1 VIEDMKIT
9 GLLAPVA
16 LPARLRAGAVAVLV
30 FFALAVV
37 GWAPAGARIAGDAPS
52 VDRLLAPPPNP
63 LVRRIQ
69 EALGEAGLYDGRADG
84 RMNLKTEA
92 SVRAFQ
98 KRAGLKVNG
107 TVTKELVMKVET
119 EVKVGALLNRLKRVR
134 QENME
139 AARHALLS
147 NPATQNLIA
156 SNDAEAADPTR
167 DPSHCF
173 RAPTA
178 RCLLDE
184 ATESAK
190 SIPKA
195 DMRDWVMGEILTSQA
210 RAGLA
215 DDAMSTVRRIRDPRL
230 ILVALRDI
238 AEAQASA
245 GRDAEAFAA
254 AEIIPTPRKR
264 LEALAV
270 IAAVQAE
277 RGESEGARQ
286 SAHRMLALLGTIDA
300 PVKRISY
307 IADAA
312 VVLSTAGQQADAR
325 ARLDEAAALA
335 RALDN
340 TKKRETA
347 TRRVAA
353 ALAEIGLPDQAL
365 EMLKEIKDE
374 TDRTSVLVAAAKAHA
389 QASDLTKALATAAAI
404 EPPRYRS
411 VVLSHIALAQNKS
424 GDVAGAEASMKEA
437 LSLADKIKSSYARN
451 YAMSRIVLA
460 MMEIGKIAGKGIF
473 GLPVDTAHKIKDDQ
487 LRAQVLWTISV
498 EGKDAGDP
506 AGLARTEK
514 LAHQATEDIK
524 SPLTRV
530 WMLSDVASNGA
541 AAGAA
546 VAAWK
551 AFRSGL
557 GLAETVRNAWSR
569 ARALSKLAATLAELE
584 SFGLKASL
592 PPR

>member
-1 VIEDMKIT
+1 MFLT
-9 GLLAPVA
+9 
-16 LPARLRAGAVAVLV
+16 
-30 FFALAVV
+30 LAVV

-52 VDRLLAPPPNP
+52 ADRLLAPPPNP

-92 SVRAFQ
+92 AVRAFQ

-107 TVTKELVMKVET
+107 TVTKDLGMKVET
-119 EVKVGALLNRLKRVR
+119 EVKVRALLNRLKRVR
-134 QENME
+134 QENIE

-147 NPATQNLIA
+147 NPATQNLIG

-277 RGESEGARQ
+277 RSESEGARQ

-300 PVKRISY
+300 PVKRTSY

-312 VVLSTAGQQADAR
+312 VVLSTAGQQTDAR
-325 ARLDEAAALA
+325 ARLGEAAALA

-340 TKKRETA
+340 SKQRETA
-347 TRRVAA
+347 IRRVAA

-365 EMLKEIKDE
+365 DMLKEIKDKK
-374 TDRTSVLVAAAKAHA
+374 DRTSVLVAAAKAHA

-424 GDVAGAEASMKEA
+424 GDVAGAETIMKEA
-437 LSLADKIKSSYARN
+437 LSLADKIKSPYARN

-473 GLPVDTAHKIKDDQ
+473 SLPVDTAHKIKDDQ

-506 AGLARTEK
+506 ASLARTEK

-530 WMLSDVASNGA
+530 WMLSHVASNSA

-551 AFRSGL
+551 TFQSGL

-584 SFGLKASL
+584 SSGLKASL

>member
-1 VIEDMKIT
+1 VIEDMQIT

-30 FFALAVV
+30 FLTLAVV

-92 SVRAFQ
+92 AVRAFQ

-107 TVTKELVMKVET
+107 TVTKELGMKVET

-134 QENME
+134 QENIE

-147 NPATQNLIA
+147 NPATQNLIG

-238 AEAQASA
+238 AEA
-245 GRDAEAFAA
+245 FAA

-277 RGESEGARQ
+277 RGASEGARQ

-312 VVLSTAGQQADAR
+312 VVLSTAGQQTDAR
-325 ARLDEAAALA
+325 ARLGEAAALA

-340 TKKRETA
+340 TKQRETA

-365 EMLKEIKDE
+365 DMLKEIKDKK
-374 TDRTSVLVAAAKAHA
+374 DRTSVLVAAAKAHA

-424 GDVAGAEASMKEA
+424 GDVAGAETSMKEA

-473 GLPVDTAHKIKDDQ
+473 ALPVDTAHKIKDDQ

-506 AGLARTEK
+506 ASLARTEK
-514 LAHQATEDIK
+514 LAHQATEEIK

-530 WMLSDVASNGA
+530 WMLSDVASNSA

-551 AFRSGL
+551 TFQSGL

-584 SFGLKASL
+584 SSGLKASL